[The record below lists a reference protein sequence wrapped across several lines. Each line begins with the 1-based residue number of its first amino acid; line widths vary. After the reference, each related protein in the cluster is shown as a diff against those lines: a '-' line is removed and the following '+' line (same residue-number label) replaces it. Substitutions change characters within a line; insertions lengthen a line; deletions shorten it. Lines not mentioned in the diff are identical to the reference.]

1 MNPSAPSPDP
11 RAPSGEISPSSATL
25 GDRTVDILTSELR
38 TGAIA
43 YVRNLVA
50 AEEAVLRGQF
60 NVAKISRAAAHCQ
73 RTLAMN
79 AARLLQPGPDATT
92 LFDEVI
98 AELQAGQAS
107 YEDIEPGPDESA
119 LANRLQEAATVR
131 QHLLDIFERSIES
144 LRDNSDVLESDVNLY
159 LRGCHRCGN
168 IMEGRPKVCD
178 VCGALPTEV
187 EVFGPYYSG
196 TPEHLGQL
204 QPQAMVRILTES
216 PGQLAAAILH
226 VDDQVL
232 GRKPSPDEW
241 SAKEIVG
248 HLIETHDLFQE
259 IAREVLTA
267 TDLPDVSKPV
277 PPWKTHEGKGY
288 EEMPAAELVGRFER
302 TCSRSL
308 ALVRSLTP
316 EQWQRQGVAYGSI
329 RNMVDLGTWLT
340 NHDPAHLAQIQ
351 RLCQGD

>member
-1 MNPSAPSPDP
+1 MNSPSPNPDPSAPS
-11 RAPSGEISPSSATL
+11 GQVSPSPSAL
-25 GDRTVDILTSELR
+25 EGRTADILTSELR
-38 TGAIA
+38 AGAIA

-50 AEEAVLRGQF
+50 AEEAVSRGQF
-60 NVAKISRAAAHCQ
+60 NVAKISRAAAHSQ

-92 LFDEVI
+92 LFNGVV

-107 YEDIEPGPDESA
+107 YEDIEPGPDESP
-119 LANRLQEAATVR
+119 LANRLQEAAVVR
-131 QHLLDIFERSIES
+131 QQLLEILERSIES
-144 LRDNSDVLESDVNLY
+144 LRDNSDVLESDVDLY
-159 LRGCHRCGN
+159 LRGCYRCGN
-168 IMEGRPKVCD
+168 IMEGRPELCD
-178 VCGALPTEV
+178 VCGALPTEF
-187 EVFGPYYSG
+187 EFFGPYYSG

-204 QPQAMVRILTES
+204 QPESMARILEAS
-216 PGQLAAAILH
+216 PGQLAAAILT

-232 GRKPSPDEW
+232 SRKPSPDEW
-241 SAKEIVG
+241 SVKEIVG

-267 TDLPDVSKPV
+267 TGLPDVSKPV

-288 EEMPAAELVGRFER
+288 EEMPAAELVARFER

-308 ALVRSLTP
+308 ALVQSLTP
-316 EQWQRQGVAYGSI
+316 EQWQRQGIAYGSI
-329 RNMVDLGTWLT
+329 RTMVDLGTWLT

-351 RLCQGD
+351 QLCRGT